1 MAYCFHC
8 GTELEEKWLD
18 GQNRLACPACRWVH
32 YPQFKVGAAAL
43 VVKDGN
49 LLLLRRS
56 REPWLGCWYLPAGY
70 VEADENPAAAAER
83 ELFEETGLKATAC
96 CLAGTYY
103 FDADPRGNGI
113 LLVYAC
119 LVTSGS
125 LAINDEADA
134 AGFFDPI
141 RLPEQLTG
149 AGHKPAIE
157 DWVFRQKAGQKP

>member
-1 MAYCFHC
+1 MAYCFRC
-8 GTELEEKWLD
+8 GAELEERRHD
-18 GQNRLACPACRWVH
+18 GRNRLACPACSWVH
-32 YPQFKVGAAAL
+32 YPQLKVGAAAQ

-56 REPWLGCWYLPAGY
+56 RDPWQGCWYLPAGY

-83 ELFEETGLKATAC
+83 ELFEEAGLIATAC
-96 CLAGTYY
+96 SLVGTYY
-103 FDADPRGNGI
+103 FDDDPRGNGI
-113 LLVYAC
+113 LLVYDY

-134 AGFFDPI
+134 VGFFDPTS
-141 RLPEQLTG
+141 LPEQLTG